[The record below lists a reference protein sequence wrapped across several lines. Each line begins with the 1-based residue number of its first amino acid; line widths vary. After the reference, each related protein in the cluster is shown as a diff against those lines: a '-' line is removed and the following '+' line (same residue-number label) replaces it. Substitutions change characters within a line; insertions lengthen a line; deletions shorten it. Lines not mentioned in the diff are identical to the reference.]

1 MATFNVIELI
11 ALFLL
16 IFDTDRGVLIQLT
29 ANDSKLQ
36 HGIVKRCRSEYRALL
51 KFPFFFFKRKV
62 RGNGLRNTRRENTD
76 RV

>member
-16 IFDTDRGVLIQLT
+16 IFDTDGVLIRLT
-29 ANDSKLQ
+29 ANDGKLQ
-36 HGIVKRCRSEYRALL
+36 HGIVKRCRSKYRTEVSV
-51 KFPFFFFKRKV
+51 FFFKREA
-62 RGNGLRNTRRENTD
+62 RGNDLRNTRRENTD